1 MMSDNVKVFGCRPH
15 ESGAAD
21 PGAGVRKPPREETAG
36 CRARWRV
43 TRYGDFVAG
52 RFVSEVRWRR
62 FAVATE
68 KVDGIDRAIT
78 MGRAGNDERLV
89 DKPMAE
95 VVAAASDLVAG
106 REPATLT
113 RRFVM

>member
-1 MMSDNVKVFGCRPH
+1 
-15 ESGAAD
+15 
-21 PGAGVRKPPREETAG
+21 
-36 CRARWRV
+36 
-43 TRYGDFVAG
+43 
-52 RFVSEVRWRR
+52 VSEVRWRR

-78 MGRAGNDERLV
+78 MGRASNDERLV

-106 REPATLT
+106 REPAKLT